1 VVLNISRLNNLSS
14 SQKKSRIDCGEM
26 DDEKEL
32 LSSFLNKTLN
42 AEVTSEGHNLWVNSE
57 LIGKDLERIVNK
69 FIYHQHLN
77 NEYWVALESGTIKV
91 HRFKERKGDKKKK
104 HVIQPSTIKH
114 GW

>member
-1 VVLNISRLNNLSS
+1 LSS

-26 DDEKEL
+26 GDEREL
-32 LSSFLNKTLN
+32 LSTFLNKTLS

-69 FIYHQHLN
+69 FFYHQHLN

-91 HRFKERKGDKKKK
+91 HRFKEKKSEKKKK
-104 HVIQPSTIKH
+104 HITQPSTIKH

>member
-1 VVLNISRLNNLSS
+1 M
-14 SQKKSRIDCGEM
+14 DGER
-26 DDEKEL
+26 EL

-57 LIGKDLERIVNK
+57 LIGRDLERIVNK

-77 NEYWVALESGTIKV
+77 NEYWVALESGHIKV
-91 HRFKERKGDKKKK
+91 HRFKERKNDKKKK
-104 HVIQPSTIKH
+104 HVTQPSTIKH